1 MKKTVQEFIE
11 NYNKCMEW
19 NTDLRQR
26 LHIELFSDHET
37 TAEILDSYLSD
48 KKITPENYELSNA
61 VLYECAPN
69 HYEMHVYSYLTYHD
83 SYFWTTF
90 GMTKEEYIADRLR
103 VIKKELLRELDDTNS
118 KLDILVLKKEKLGQ
132 FANSINNL

>member
-1 MKKTVQEFIE
+1 MYCI
-11 NYNKCMEW
+11 NAP
-19 NTDLRQR
+19 
-26 LHIELFSDHET
+26 DH
-37 TAEILDSYLSD
+37 
-48 KKITPENYELSNA
+48 YELHA
-61 VLYECAPN
+61 
-69 HYEMHVYSYLTYHD
+69 YSYLTYHD